1 MNKLSIE
8 LLVTL
13 KIKYLGGKTQTVCAR
28 LTQVVCSLYIY
39 FNFVSNLLSGLI
51 KFERIFLVSNSLRKI
66 LLFLLE

>member
-13 KIKYLGGKTQTVCAR
+13 KIKYLGGKTQTVCKTYTGRYVA
-28 LTQVVCSLYIY
+28 YIY